1 MEFNSMD
8 KTIKERFKLMKTF
21 VELGVCD
28 FSTLEPLLD
37 NGWKGYFVEPIERYA
52 KKLIDKG
59 YEYANVTQA
68 AISSYNGELK
78 MYQTKEQTEDELTW
92 VNGVSHA
99 VEQQGERVL
108 TFPENEHLI
117 EDTIDVPCYT
127 LQTYLKMNNITS
139 IDYLKMD
146 VEGHETDILEA
157 YDWSVLPTYIKME
170 HTHIDDIK
178 MKDILEEQ
186 GYVVSVERRDLYAV
200 R

>member
-1 MEFNSMD
+1 MD

-52 KKLIDKG
+52 KRLEGKNITK
-59 YEYANVTQA
+59 A

-78 MYQTKEQTEDELTW
+78 MYQSKAYTEDKLKW
-92 VNGVSHA
+92 VNGISHA
-99 VEQQGERVL
+99 VEQQGERL
-108 TFPENEHLI
+108 LSLPENEHLI
-117 EDTIDVPCYT
+117 EDIITVPCYT
-127 LQTYLKMNNITS
+127 LQTYLNINNITS

-146 VEGHETDILEA
+146 VEGHETDIIES
-157 YDWSVLPTYIKME
+157 YDWSVFPTFIKME
-170 HTHIDDIK
+170 HIHIDDIK
-178 MKDILEEQ
+178 MKNILEEQ
-186 GYVVSVERRDLYAV
+186 GYVVSLERRDLYAV

>member
-1 MEFNSMD
+1 MD

-37 NGWKGYFVEPIERYA
+37 NGWEGYFVEPIERYA
-52 KKLIDKG
+52 KKLEGKNI
-59 YEYANVTQA
+59 TQA

-78 MYQTKEQTEDELTW
+78 MYQSKEYTENNLTW
-92 VNGVSHA
+92 VNGISHA
-99 VEQQGERVL
+99 VEQQGEKL
-108 TFPENEHLI
+108 LSLPENEHLI
-117 EDTIDVPCYT
+117 ENTITVPCYT
-127 LQTYLKMNNITS
+127 LQTYLKINNITS

-146 VEGHETDILEA
+146 VEGHETDIIEA

-170 HTHIDDIK
+170 HVHIDDIK

-186 GYVVSVERRDLYAV
+186 GYIVSLERRDLYAI